1 MTVEERRQAMLAKV
15 KANLVIEHG
24 RDDTI
29 LSAHVR
35 AAMDYA
41 GKFQHKDD
49 SFYNTHDM
57 SPVTEQAVIMLASF
71 YFESKDGGAGGFF
84 TPTAVAA
91 QQAQKSVD
99 NLLRMDKDWVM

>member
-1 MTVEERRQAMLAKV
+1 MTADERRMAVLAKV
-15 KANLVIEHG
+15 KANLILEHG
-24 RDDTI
+24 QDDGI
-29 LSAHVR
+29 LSMHVQ

-84 TPTAVAA
+84 TPTATAA
-91 QQAQKSVD
+91 QQAQKCAD